1 MVLWLLPGSGRRP
14 DCEGHLGHPQHAEGV
29 LQVPPRL
36 GDSEFSADVIVR
48 QGQQWILKDAF
59 VPKQREVP

>member
-14 DCEGHLGHPQHAEGV
+14 DCEGHLGHPQHAGGI

-48 QGQQWILKDAF
+48 QGQQ
-59 VPKQREVP
+59 